1 MLRLRKNSPHEV
13 QPFNRIKPPYKG
25 RTRIFRGQ
33 QQNRFV
39 RQMPGMRNQRGGKSQ
54 RPLNKKGLQALQKME
69 KELKTQT
76 PVIKCTNLTVAY
88 GSHKVIQ
95 NLSFELFPGQYLCV
109 LGKNGTGKTTL
120 IKALLGL
127 IQPKEGEITVNSRGT
142 GYLPQQKDIK
152 RDFPASVKE
161 IVLSGCLSLRK
172 KEKNL
177 LKRLNPFYIQT
188 EKKLCAQAMFQM
200 EIGEFKNK
208 SFKELSGGQQ
218 QRTLLARTL
227 CASRDLIVLDE
238 PVTGLDPL
246 VTDEFYTLVKKLNT
260 PSRDTPLPESPQ
272 KEHSSGFTKEGLPA
286 PGGPAYCPGP
296 AILMVSHDLERSLK
310 DAGLILHLDEK
321 DYFFGTTEEYL
332 KTGFYKSLSGNS

>member
-1 MLRLRKNSPHEV
+1 
-13 QPFNRIKPPYKG
+13 
-25 RTRIFRGQ
+25 
-33 QQNRFV
+33 
-39 RQMPGMRNQRGGKSQ
+39 MRNQRGGKSQ

-95 NLSFELFPGQYLCV
+95 NLSFELFPGQYLCI

-177 LKRLNPFYIQT
+177 LKRLNPFYTQT

-260 PSRDTPLPESPQ
+260 PARDNPLPESPQ

-286 PGGPAYCPGP
+286 PDGPAYCPGP